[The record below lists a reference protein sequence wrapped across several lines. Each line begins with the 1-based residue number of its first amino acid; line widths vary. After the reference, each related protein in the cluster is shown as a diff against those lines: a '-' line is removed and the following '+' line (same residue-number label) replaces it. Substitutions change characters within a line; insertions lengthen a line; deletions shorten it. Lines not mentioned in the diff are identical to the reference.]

1 MTLSS
6 KPGAISLG
14 LSALIL
20 YLALNAVTGRQGLI
34 SYVKLQAQER
44 ELLAQNADLTD
55 QSAALKARI
64 RALADSTLDID
75 ALEETARR
83 EIGAARQDE
92 LVFDIAQSDTSKTQ

>member
-6 KPGAISLG
+6 KPGALSLG
-14 LSALIL
+14 LSTLIL

-34 SYVKLQAQER
+34 EYVKLQAQER
-44 ELLAQNADLTD
+44 ELLAERADLAE

-64 RALADSTLDID
+64 HALADSSLDVD
-75 ALEETARR
+75 ALEEIARR
-83 EIGAARQDE
+83 EIGAARHDE